1 MQRSIAAEEKSS
13 SETEAY
19 EQRRERLISELAAA
33 RANGASVGLAKATS
47 NLFRHRVQQG
57 TRRIDVRAFHHVLHV
72 DTGNRVADVE
82 GMTTYEELADET
94 LKYGLLPTVVPQLK
108 TITIGGAISGLG
120 IESSSFK
127 YGLVHETVEEME
139 ILLGDGRTI
148 VCSATQNPDLFYGFP
163 NSYGTLGYV
172 LRLKVKLIPAKK
184 YVKLTHTRFSDPAK
198 YFSQIKAQ
206 CASLRSDYLDGVVFD
221 GGEMYITAGEF
232 TDDAPLVSDYT
243 YRNIFY
249 QSIRRREVDY
259 LTARD
264 YIWRWDTD
272 WFWCS
277 KHFYVQHPVVR
288 LLATKS
294 LLNSKTYQRIMRL
307 SHKVKPES
315 ATESVIQDV
324 DIPIEHTVEFL
335 EFLLR
340 EIGVLPIWICPFR
353 SYDPGVIYDLYA
365 LDPRKLYVNFGF
377 WDTVPT
383 MKPDGYYNKLI
394 EAQALALKGK
404 KGLYSTAYYDEET
417 FWQIYNRPAYE
428 ALKRKYDPGRCF
440 KDLYEKTVKR
450 M

>member
-1 MQRSIAAEEKSS
+1 MKSALAAEVNSS
-13 SETEAY
+13 LEIKYEA
-19 EQRRERLISELAAA
+19 RRERLIHELAAA
-33 RANGASVGLAKATS
+33 RAHGASIGLAKATS

-57 TRRIDVRAFHHVLHV
+57 TKRIDVRPFHHVLNV
-72 DTGNRVADVE
+72 DIGNRVADVE

-94 LKYGLLPTVVPQLK
+94 LKFGLLPTVVPQLK

-139 ILLGDGRTI
+139 ILLGDGDTI
-148 VCSATQNPDLFYGFP
+148 VCSAAQNADLFYGFP

-172 LRLKVKLIPAKK
+172 LRLKVKLIPVKK
-184 YVKLTHTRFSDPAK
+184 YVKLTHTKFTEPAK
-198 YFSQIKAQ
+198 FFAQIEAF
-206 CASLRSDYLDGVVFD
+206 CSGSRFDYIDGVVFS
-221 GGEMYITAGEF
+221 GGEMYITTGEF
-232 TDDAPLVSDYT
+232 SDDAPFVSDYT
-243 YRNIFY
+243 YMKVFY
-249 QSIRRREVDY
+249 QSIRQKQLDY
-259 LTARD
+259 LTAKD

-277 KHFYVQHPVVR
+277 KHFYVQHAPVR
-288 LLATKS
+288 LLATKW

-307 SHKVKPES
+307 SHKVMPKS

-335 EFLLR
+335 DFLLR

-353 SYDPGVIYDLYA
+353 SYDPSVTYDLYV
-365 LDPRKLYVNFGF
+365 LDPKKLYVNFGF
-377 WDTVPT
+377 WDTVPST
-383 MKPDGYYNKLI
+383 QPEGHYNKKI
-394 EAQALALKGK
+394 EAKALALHGK

-417 FWQIYNRPAYE
+417 FWQIYNRREYE
-428 ALKRKYDPGRCF
+428 VLKSKYDPTRCF
-440 KDLYEKTVKR
+440 KDLYEKTVQR

>member
-1 MQRSIAAEEKSS
+1 MTAEVNSS
-13 SETEAY
+13 LEVKAY
-19 EQRRERLISELAAA
+19 EQRRERLIRELAAA
-33 RANGASVGLAKATS
+33 RANGASVGLAKTTS
-47 NLFRHRVQQG
+47 NLFRHRVQRN
-57 TRRIDVRAFHHVLHV
+57 TKRIDVRSFHHVLHV
-72 DTGNRVADVE
+72 DTSNRVADVE

-108 TITIGGAISGLG
+108 TITIGGAISGIG

-198 YFSQIKAQ
+198 YFPQIEAQ
-206 CASLRSDYLDGVVFD
+206 CRSSRSDYIDGVVFD
-221 GGEMYITAGEF
+221 GGEMYIIAGEF
-232 TDDAPLVSDYT
+232 TDDAPFVSDYT
-243 YRNIFY
+243 HRNIFY

-264 YIWRWDTD
+264 YVWRWDTD

-340 EIGVLPIWICPFR
+340 QIGVLPIWICPFR
-353 SYDPGVIYDLYA
+353 SYDSGVIYDLYA
-365 LDPRKLYVNFGF
+365 LDPKKLYVNFGF

-383 MKPDGYYNKLI
+383 TKPDGYYNKLI